1 MDKDNSVQFKLQE
14 TPELTYENR
23 DSPLNLSNR
32 GSSFDIEECFNN
44 MNSISNVNPR
54 FAVEI
59 DTFTISYTSD
69 TYGN

>member
-1 MDKDNSVQFKLQE
+1 MDKDSSVQFKLQE
-14 TPELTYENR
+14 VPDLTFENP
-23 DSPLNLSNR
+23 DSPSNLSNR

-59 DTFTISYTSD
+59 DTFSISYTTD
-69 TYGN
+69 TFGN